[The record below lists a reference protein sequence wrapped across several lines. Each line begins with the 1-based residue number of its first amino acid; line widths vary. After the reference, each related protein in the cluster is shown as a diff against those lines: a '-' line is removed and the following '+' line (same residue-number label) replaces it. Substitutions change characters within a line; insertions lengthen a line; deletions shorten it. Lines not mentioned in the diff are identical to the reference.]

1 MSADLS
7 PSVGCARLERTQW
20 SIRSRL
26 RLLVIGVAL
35 PLLAL
40 GGYEVY
46 VEVREELHRIEETA
60 LGLARINAVHAEK
73 LVAEAEWLLSGI
85 SDRPQV
91 RFMAPGRCDP
101 LFSQFRDIQPRF
113 NNIVLFGPDD
123 RLACS
128 ANAVPPDMR
137 TLPDSTRSVVRQAR
151 AEGKLIV
158 GPSHQSVVSGE
169 WVVLMAY
176 PVMGPGGVSA
186 GVLGVAIGLK
196 NLHPLVGSTSAMP
209 PKDAYFAILDRDGT
223 VIARSLDAES
233 TVGRNFRHVPL
244 VAGMLAQR
252 QGILRSA
259 DKDGVERIVGFMP
272 IAGTDWLAVASL
284 PTEGVASEVAWVA
297 IEHAGL
303 ILAALAIVALLV
315 WRMAR
320 GITLPAERIAAA
332 AHAIELG
339 ETRKRLPVEGPAEIA
354 EVARQL
360 NRTLDALA
368 EREDQLRLL
377 SATLE
382 QRVAERTADLERAN
396 AELESFSYSVSH
408 DLRAPLRAV
417 NGYASILAAD
427 ERDNLTPNSRTL
439 LDRIAHN
446 AVRMGELIDDLL
458 RFSRFGRDPL
468 SRDEVNLA
476 ELAQTVADELRDQ
489 YPSAQVTVGPLPI
502 VSGDKAMLRQ
512 VFVNLVGNALKFSS
526 RRADARVEVGVAE
539 KDGVRAV
546 FIRDNGEG
554 FDMRYAGKLFGVF
567 QRMHKETEFPGTGV
581 GLAIVKRVVERHGG
595 TIWAEAAP
603 GAGATFHFTI

>member
-1 MSADLS
+1 MEDSLS
-7 PSVGCARLERTQW
+7 VPAAGREQPRPHW

-46 VEVREELHRIEETA
+46 VEVREEIRRVEETA
-60 LGLARINAVHAEK
+60 LGLARINAVHTEK

-91 RFMAPGRCDP
+91 RFIATGHCDP
-101 LFSQFRDIQPRF
+101 LFSQFQDIQPRF
-113 NNIVLFGPDD
+113 NNVVLFGPDD

-128 ANAVPPDMR
+128 ANPIPPDMH

-158 GPSHQSVVSGE
+158 GPAHQSVVSGE

-176 PVMGPGGVSA
+176 PVMDPGSASA
-186 GVLGVAIGLK
+186 GVLGLAIGLK
-196 NLHPLVGSTSAMP
+196 NLHPLAGSTSAAP
-209 PKDAYFAILDRDGT
+209 PKDAYFAILDREGT

-252 QGILRSA
+252 QGVLRSA

-284 PTEGVASEVAWVA
+284 STEGVASEVAWVA

-303 ILAALAIVALLV
+303 ILAVLAIVALLV

-354 EVARQL
+354 EVALQL

-377 SATLE
+377 SSTLE

-427 ERDNLTPNSRTL
+427 ERDNLAPNSRTL

-458 RFSRFGRDPL
+458 QFSRVGREQM
-468 SRDEVNLA
+468 RQEKVNLS
-476 ELAQTVADELRDQ
+476 ELAQSVADELREQ
-489 YPSAQVTVGPLPI
+489 HPTVRVTIGPLPI

-512 VFVNLVGNALKFSS
+512 VFVNLLGNALKFSS
-526 RRADARVEVGVAE
+526 KRDDARAEVGAAQ
-539 KDGVRAV
+539 DGSEGVV
-546 FIRDNGEG
+546 FVKDNGEG

-567 QRMHKETEFPGTGV
+567 QRMHKESDFPGTGV
-581 GLAIVKRVVERHGG
+581 GLAIVKRIVERHGG
-595 TIWAEAAP
+595 RVWAEAAP
-603 GAGATFHFTI
+603 GAGATFYFTL

>member
-1 MSADLS
+1 MLS
-7 PSVGCARLERTQW
+7 V
-20 SIRSRL
+20 
-26 RLLVIGVAL
+26 VL
-35 PLLAL
+35 PLLAAS
-40 GGYEVY
+40 GYEGF
-46 VEVREELHRIEETA
+46 VEVRKEMRRIEETA
-60 LGLARINAVHAEK
+60 RGLARITAVHTERI
-73 LVAEAEWLLSGI
+73 VSEAEWLLSGI
-85 SDRPQV
+85 AERPAV
-91 RFMAPGRCDP
+91 RAASGVECDP
-101 LFSQFRDIQPRF
+101 LFRHFRDIHPSYSNLVQ
-113 NNIVLFGPDD
+113 IDGSG
-123 RLACS
+123 RLLCS
-128 ANAVPPDMR
+128 ASGIPPDMV
-137 TLPDSTRSVVRQAR
+137 TPQVALNVVRQALGQ
-151 AEGKLIV
+151 GKMII
-158 GPSHQSVVSGE
+158 GSAHKSPISGE
-169 WVVLMAY
+169 WVVLLAY
-176 PVMGPGGVSA
+176 PVPGAKPHASVV
-186 GVLGVAIGLK
+186 GVLIDLK
-196 NLHPLVGSTSAMP
+196 SLHPLAGITSAAP
-209 PKDAYFAILDRDGT
+209 PSGAYFAILDRDGT
-223 VIARSLDAES
+223 VITRSREPES
-233 TVGRNFRHVPL
+233 NIGRNFMHIPL
-244 VAGMLAQR
+244 VAAMLARR
-252 QGILRSA
+252 QGALRER
-259 DKDGVERIVGFMP
+259 DKEGENRVVGFMP

-284 PTEGVASEVAWVA
+284 PTENMASELAWVA
-297 IEHAGL
+297 IEHAGF
-303 ILAALAIVALLV
+303 ILGMLAFVGFLA

-339 ETRKRLPVEGPAEIA
+339 ETSKRLPVEGPAEIA

-377 SATLE
+377 SSTLE
-382 QRVAERTADLERAN
+382 LRVAERTADLERAN

-417 NGYASILAAD
+417 NGYASILATD
-427 ERDNLTPNSRTL
+427 ERDNLAPNSRTL

-489 YPSAQVTVGPLPI
+489 YPSAQITVGPLPI

-512 VFVNLVGNALKFSS
+512 VFVNLIGNALKFSS

-554 FDMRYAGKLFGVF
+554 FDMRYAGKLFSVF

-595 TIWAEAAP
+595 TISAEAAP
-603 GAGATFHFTI
+603 GAGATFYFTI